1 MVDRAFAVLALVV
14 LEASSDV
21 IRLGYECTNKEDT
34 MTAAQFSLLAATIF
48 GLVAIAQIVRAI
60 TRLPITIG
68 RTSIPIWAS
77 WVACAVAIIL
87 AWLGYSASLA

>member
-1 MVDRAFAVLALVV
+1 LVDRAFAVLALVV

-87 AWLGYSASLA
+87 AWLGYSASHA

>member
-87 AWLGYSASLA
+87 AWLGYSASHA